1 MGKMRVYIVLKWP
14 FLHFLFSSTFT
25 QMALNTK
32 WDLHCT
38 AQPKCKEGNA
48 ALLGNWMPAPPDAT
62 IEPHFEI
69 SPKILRFGM
78 PIAQA
83 SLPHI
88 WKASKKNVF
97 WEISPQGFCEIWE
110 NER

>member
-1 MGKMRVYIVLKWP
+1 
-14 FLHFLFSSTFT
+14 
-25 QMALNTK
+25 MALNTK

-110 NER
+110 NEG